1 MGGRTSNSGMGSSTG
16 GEFKLPEPKLK
27 PGRPTKQSEEVFN
40 DTYTRLRRLA
50 REEIAVGRLDTF
62 GYSGFED
69 DKYSRVFSK
78 PMLAGMQSLIEA
90 EWRRVENGEKRG
102 WSTPETAQVQK
113 YALRMLGNMVNR
125 YYKNTYE
132 DSI

>member
-1 MGGRTSNSGMGSSTG
+1 MGNGA
-16 GEFKLPEPKLK
+16 GEGFKLPQAKLK
-27 PGRPTKQSEEVFN
+27 PGKPTKQSEEVFN

-50 REEIAVGRLDTF
+50 RDEIAADRLNTF

-69 DKYSRVFSK
+69 DKYSKVFSK

-90 EWRRVENGEKRG
+90 EWRRVENGEKHG

-113 YALRMLGNMVNR
+113 YALKMLGSMVNR